1 MNDLLKEL
9 QNLQLEVNVFVEDM
23 ENLQSKFASRT
34 ASLED
39 YYDKERVIEKAR
51 SILSKYESLKAELE
65 AELDGETD
73 TFLASQLVG
82 LISNIDTMKAEV
94 SSLSKTLREIAK
106 GLIPKTLEQYA
117 RKVRKQV
124 QTYFNKPMLS
134 HSKKNNQIR
143 SDLNGAKGK
152 KFFQTTLN
160 IKGSEFGIVVVEPL
174 DGDYTQKMPN
184 SGNVFW
190 KGKDISTIES
200 WVKNRFKGKG
210 VLSEVLDP
218 FVNVGKGA
226 ELELKTEI
234 KGYGQII
241 GGMGSDID
249 KVYHFKPG
257 TVLQYTSMR
266 SRGDFFLR
274 VIKLNAGRD
283 NQYSVGETINQG
295 KYFGDRE
302 RINGEVK
309 SAICE
314 HWGKM
319 YVMRKHINV
328 LNMGKGSGGNFD
340 PGL

>member
-1 MNDLLKEL
+1 MNDILKDL
-9 QNLQLEVNVFVEDM
+9 QDLQVEVAGFVEDI
-23 ENLQSKFASRT
+23 ETIQSKFASRT
-34 ASLED
+34 SSLEE
-39 YYDKERVIEKAR
+39 YYNQERVLQKAR
-51 SILSKYESLKAELE
+51 SIVSKYQALKSELE
-65 AELDGETD
+65 AELEGETD
-73 TFLASQLVG
+73 TFLASQLEG
-82 LISNIDTMKAEV
+82 LISNIDTMKAKV
-94 SSLSKTLREIAK
+94 SSLSKTLHQVGK
-106 GLIPKTLEQYA
+106 GLIPKSLEQFA
-117 RKVRKQV
+117 RKTRKIV
-124 QTYFNKPMLS
+124 QAYFNKPMVS
-134 HSKKNNQIR
+134 HSKKSNQIR
-143 SDLNGAKGK
+143 SDLNGTNGK
-152 KFFQTTLN
+152 KFFQTTLM
-160 IKGSEFGIVVVEPL
+160 IKGSEFGIVVIEPL
-174 DGDYTQKMPN
+174 DGDYTQNMPR

-190 KGKDISTIES
+190 KGKDISTLRS
-200 WVKNRFKGKG
+200 WVKGHFNGKG

-218 FVNVGKGA
+218 FMNVGKGA
-226 ELELKTEI
+226 TLELKTEI

-241 GGMGSDID
+241 GGAGSSPD

-266 SRGDFFLR
+266 SRGDFFLK

-309 SAICE
+309 STICE

-328 LNMGKGSGGNFD
+328 LNMGMGSGGNFD